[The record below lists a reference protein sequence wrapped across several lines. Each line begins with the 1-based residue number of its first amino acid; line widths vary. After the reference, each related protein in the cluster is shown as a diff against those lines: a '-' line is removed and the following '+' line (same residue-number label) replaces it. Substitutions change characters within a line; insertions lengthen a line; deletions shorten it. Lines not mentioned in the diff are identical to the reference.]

1 MNQFGKSFGVVV
13 FALSFTL
20 LAYGVQAQQEV
31 EVKIGAPSPS
41 VASHSHDDNI
51 TVGSINRGKKKY
63 TLRSKSQDRHK
74 VNLTAAQRADLL
86 DGTTVIIRSSKDGDG
101 GDLKEHQHQVTITVK
116 GEERES
122 SGW

>member
-1 MNQFGKSFGVVV
+1 MNQFGKSFGIVV
-13 FALSFTL
+13 FTLSFPL

-41 VASHSHDDNI
+41 VASHSHDHNI
-51 TVGSINRGKKKY
+51 TVGSVNRDKKEY
-63 TLRSKSQDRHK
+63 TLRSKSQDRHQI
-74 VNLTAAQRADLL
+74 NLTAAQRADLL
-86 DGTTVIIRSSKDGDG
+86 DRTTVIIRSGKDPDG

>member
-1 MNQFGKSFGVVV
+1 MKNYGESIGVVV
-13 FALSFTL
+13 FILCFTL
-20 LAYGVQAQQEV
+20 LAFGVQAQQEV

-41 VASHSHDDNI
+41 VASHSHDHNI
-51 TVGSINRGKKKY
+51 TVGSIKRGKKEY

-74 VNLTAAQRADLL
+74 INPTAAQRGDLL
-86 DGTTVIIRSSKDGDG
+86 DGTTLIIRSTQDSNG

>member
-1 MNQFGKSFGVVV
+1 MNQFGKRFGLVV

-20 LAYGVQAQQEV
+20 LVYGVHAQQEV
-31 EVKIGAPSPS
+31 EVKVGAPSPS
-41 VASHSHDDNI
+41 VASHSHDHNI
-51 TVGSINRGKKKY
+51 TVGRINRGKKEY

-74 VNLTAAQRADLL
+74 FNLTAAQRTGLL
-86 DGTTVIIRSSKDGDG
+86 DGTTVIIRSNKDGDG
-101 GDLKEHQHQVTITVK
+101 GDLKEHQHQLTITVK

>member
-1 MNQFGKSFGVVV
+1 MNYYGKSIGVIV
-13 FALSFTL
+13 FTLSFTL
-20 LAYGVQAQQEV
+20 FVYGVQAQQEV
-31 EVKIGAPSPS
+31 EVKIDAPSPS
-41 VASHSHDDNI
+41 VASHSHDHNI
-51 TVGSINRGKKKY
+51 TMGSLIRGKTEN

-74 VNLTAAQRADLL
+74 INLTAAQRRDLL
-86 DGTTVIIRSSKDGDG
+86 DGTTVIIRSSKDGEG

>member
-13 FALSFTL
+13 FTLSFTL
-20 LAYGVQAQQEV
+20 LVYGVQAQQEV

-41 VASHSHDDNI
+41 MASHSHDRNI
-51 TVGSINRGKKKY
+51 TVGSINRGKKEY
-63 TLRSKSQDRHK
+63 TLQSKSQDRHEI
-74 VNLTAAQRADLL
+74 NLTAAQRRDLL
-86 DGTTVIIRSSKDGDG
+86 DGTTVIIRSRKDRDG

>member
-1 MNQFGKSFGVVV
+1 MNCHGTNIGVVV
-13 FALSFTL
+13 FTLSFTL
-20 LAYGVQAQQEV
+20 LAFGVQAQQEV

-41 VASHSHDDNI
+41 VASHSHDHNI
-51 TVGSINRGKKKY
+51 TVGSLNRGKTEY

-74 VNLTAAQRADLL
+74 INLTAAQRADLL
-86 DGTTVIIRSSKDGDG
+86 DGTTVIIRFSKDGDG

>member
-13 FALSFTL
+13 FTLSFTL

-41 VASHSHDDNI
+41 VASHSHDHNI
-51 TVGSINRGKKKY
+51 TVGSINRGKKVY

-74 VNLTAAQRADLL
+74 VNLTRNQRADLL
-86 DGTTVIIRSSKDGDG
+86 DDTTVIIRSSKDRDSGDF
-101 GDLKEHQHQVTITVK
+101 KEHQHQVTITVK
-116 GEERES
+116 GEEKES